1 MSSAMSTRALILAAA
16 AAVVA
21 SVVCRP
27 TAQAAGRPDF
37 QLPTACG
44 ETWTATTYSGHA
56 PSYSVDLNHYPGDD
70 TGRPVVASAA
80 GTVTVADS
88 GGGWAGTHVRIDHG
102 GGWTTHY
109 AHLSS
114 TEVTA
119 GTTVAAGQMIGRVGN
134 TGNSTGAHLHF
145 EQTLNGAGQPAVFD
159 GAAYSYSTRNLTSNN
174 CGSPEPASP
183 APVSAVG
190 DLTGDGKPDLL
201 ARASNGAK
209 TLWVYLGLGNG
220 RFGTR
225 IDNGGWAAID
235 QVSGV
240 GDVTGDARSD
250 VLAVEKSTGKL
261 WVYPGGTDGRL
272 GARVD
277 NGGGWNSMRITGT
290 QDMNG
295 DGRGDVL
302 ALEAETGDLFLYPG
316 QSNGH
321 FGARVQIGT
330 GWNSMSVAAGAG
342 DLTGDGKNDV
352 AAVEEASGKLYV
364 YPGLGDG
371 KLGARVEAGTG
382 WNTMSSV
389 SGAGDYTGDGK
400 DDLVARHNDGK
411 LYVYP
416 GTDTGRLGPRIDN
429 GAGWNFDN

>member
-1 MSSAMSTRALILAAA
+1 MSKRALTLAAVAA

-21 SVVCRP
+21 SLVAIP
-27 TAQAAGRPDF
+27 SAQAAGRPDF
-37 QLPTACG
+37 QLPAPCG
-44 ETWTATTYSGHA
+44 ETWTATTYSSHSPA
-56 PSYSVDLNHYPGDD
+56 YSVDLNHYPGDD

-114 TEVTA
+114 TAVTS
-119 GTTVAAGQMIGRVGN
+119 GSTVAAGQMIGRVGS
-134 TGNSTGAHLHF
+134 TGNSDGAHLHF
-145 EQTLNGAGQPAVFD
+145 EQTLNGVGQPAVFD
-159 GAAYSYSTRNLTSNN
+159 GSTYTYSTSNLTSSN
-174 CGSPEPASP
+174 CRSPEPASP

-190 DLTGDGKPDLL
+190 DLTGDGRPDLL
-201 ARASNGAK
+201 ARASTGAK
-209 TLWVYLGLGNG
+209 TLWVYPGLGNG

-225 IDNGGWAAID
+225 IDNGGWASID
-235 QVSGV
+235 QITGV

-261 WVYPGGTDGRL
+261 WVYPGQTNGHL

-277 NGGGWNSMRITGT
+277 NGAGWNDMRIAGT
-290 QDMNG
+290 QDLNG
-295 DGRGDVL
+295 DGKGDLL
-302 ALEAETGDLFLYPG
+302 AVETATGKLFLYPG
-316 QSNGH
+316 QSDGH
-321 FGARVQIGT
+321 FGGGVQIGT
-330 GWNSMSVAAGAG
+330 NWDSMSVAAGAG

-352 AAVEEASGKLYV
+352 AAVEEATGKLFV
-364 YPGLGDG
+364 YPGLGNG
-371 KLGARVEAGTG
+371 TLGSRIEAGTG
-382 WNTMSSV
+382 WDVMSGV
-389 SGAGDYTGDGK
+389 TGAGDYTGDGK
-400 DDLVARHNDGK
+400 DDIVARQNDGK

-416 GTDTGRLGPRIDN
+416 GIGAGKLGARIDN